1 MFDVASVGGSAQLAS
16 QQKRG
21 RCHSKLALK
30 AQHGD
35 LLQKGALGRC
45 QRLGDKACISQQA
58 CVTHSAQKLQ
68 GLAANVGLC
77 GGGGEDDQRG
87 LNEGGDVR

>member
-1 MFDVASVGGSAQLAS
+1 MLDIASVGGSAQLAS

-21 RCHSKLALK
+21 RCHSELALE

-35 LLQKGALGRC
+35 LLQKRALGRC
-45 QRLGDKACISQQA
+45 QRLGDHARISQQA
-58 CVTHSAQKLQ
+58 CVAHSAQKLQ
-68 GLAANVGLC
+68 RLAANVGLC

-87 LNEGGDVR
+87 FNEGGDVR